1 MQIETMETKQI
12 DLLRVIKLVST
23 VDSLITGNDSVKCI
37 IDEDGNYELTTDGLR
52 FFQSIQGKHWVDH
65 IVHDFCAAFHK
76 TYGYGSAS
84 YLFFVG
90 KWCRC
95 FIQLLNQGVPAQ
107 VISIVM
113 SEILEEITSQLSR
126 FSLSIRTFK
135 DAHTNM
141 SKLSATKSAVSRT
154 QEPKNRPVK
163 PVMATKTT
171 HARSRFSRYSRHAM
185 TDVENDLQQINR
197 DKESALL
204 RELCI
209 NVCGQSNEI
218 VHEIISNMV
227 ETAYKNHVSNLSSNE
242 AFQSFVLNG
251 DNMIIEPLIG
261 ISQSTSSV
269 YNGIIVPC
277 DDWYIVDV
285 LKRLEG
291 LSVKVTLVNTIS
303 YGNMLPA
310 SKDLRLHKI
319 TSQIEEVSF
328 NARQKQFTVCP
339 SCLVFYRGE
348 VREDIKSTL
357 DNQGVLLI
365 SVRSYNVLFSL
376 STMLSC
382 AILFEFNDL
391 TVTAAARVSVILQCD
406 HTRQSTKRILSK
418 KKKLSYHLLVQSTN
432 YTKVHFYSLLLCT
445 RTLDLYNVLSERI
458 HAYLAKT
465 DCCLRGRSLI
475 KGNGFAER
483 KAVELIT
490 TIMEFGTPMKE
501 SKTHTK
507 ESTLDKYEVPH
518 WFNFDVSLYK
528 KLICEHVITVFE
540 DYAEIFEDQ
549 TENLFLN
556 SLPHRV
562 ALWRDSFHCVSKILF
577 CRKTNTNF

>member
-1 MQIETMETKQI
+1 
-12 DLLRVIKLVST
+12 
-23 VDSLITGNDSVKCI
+23 
-37 IDEDGNYELTTDGLR
+37 
-52 FFQSIQGKHWVDH
+52 
-65 IVHDFCAAFHK
+65 
-76 TYGYGSAS
+76 
-84 YLFFVG
+84 
-90 KWCRC
+90 
-95 FIQLLNQGVPAQ
+95 
-107 VISIVM
+107 M
-113 SEILEEITSQLSR
+113 SEILEVITSQLSR

-135 DAHTNM
+135 DAYTNM
-141 SKLSATKSAVSRT
+141 SELSATKSAASRT
-154 QEPKNRPVK
+154 QEPKNRPIMTSK
-163 PVMATKTT
+163 TSKNTT

-197 DKESALL
+197 KKESALL
-204 RELCI
+204 RKLCI

-218 VHEIISNMV
+218 VHEIISNVV
-227 ETAYKNHVSNLSSNE
+227 ETAYKNHVFNLDSNE
-242 AFQSFVLNG
+242 AFQSFVLNR
-251 DNMIIEPLIG
+251 DNIIIEPLIG

-269 YNGIIVPC
+269 YNGIIIPC

-291 LSVKVTLVNTIS
+291 LSIKVALVNNIS
-303 YGNMLPA
+303 YGNMLPD
-310 SKDLRLHKI
+310 SKDLRLYKI

-328 NARQKQFTVCP
+328 DAKQKQFTACP

-348 VREDIKSTL
+348 VKKDMKSTL

-365 SVRSYNVLFSL
+365 SVSSYNVLFSL

-382 AILFEFNDL
+382 DILFEFNDL
-391 TVTAAARVSVILQCD
+391 AVTAAARVSVILQRD
-406 HTRQSTKRILSK
+406 HTSQSQKRIFSIK
-418 KKKLSYHLLVQSTN
+418 NKLSYQLLVQSAEN
-432 YTKVHFYSLLLCT
+432 TKVHFYSLLLCS

-465 DCCLRGRSLI
+465 NCCLRGRSLI

-490 TIMEFGTPMKE
+490 TIMEFGTPTME
-501 SKTHTK
+501 SETLTK
-507 ESTLDKYEVPH
+507 ESSLDKYEVPH
-518 WFNFDVSLYK
+518 WFKFDVSMYK
-528 KLICEHVITVFE
+528 KLICERIITVFE

-562 ALWRDSFHCVSKILF
+562 ALWRNSFDCVSKILF
-577 CRKTNTNF
+577 CRKINTNF